1 MPRIGVHQA
10 AWKWAPWP
18 AGELIYTVRHASM
31 GKTMGIGTARY
42 LPLGITTEDRWGAA
56 RRRRLVAI
64 CLLCALA
71 VAGFVIAE
79 KAHDLM
85 VTKSADA
92 PAAGVKL
99 RPGSTDR
106 TA

>member
-1 MPRIGVHQA
+1 MGLMARRGVNLHRPSRID
-10 AWKWAPWP
+10 
-18 AGELIYTVRHASM
+18 GEDDGDRNGAIFAFGHHH
-31 GKTMGIGTARY
+31 GG
-42 LPLGITTEDRWGAA
+42 PLGAA